1 MLFRSDGKFFWCT
14 NTWWI
19 VNKGAANTF
28 SNYEY
33 LGYTFSLK
41 KSQSITPLVGAIHSW
56 RFDKDV
62 DLAAGF
68 YYSWGNMNLYIW
80 GNDLLESHPRLVVG
94 LDFVYGGR

>member
-1 MLFRSDGKFFWCT
+1 M
-14 NTWWI
+14 
-19 VNKGAANTF
+19 V
-28 SNYEY
+28 
-33 LGYTFSLK
+33 
-41 KSQSITPLVGAIHSW
+41 W